1 MQKDAKIFVAGHK
14 GFVGSAILRALKAQ
28 GYCNFCLASRDELDL
43 TNQEKTRAFFAK
55 ERPEYVF
62 LAAAK
67 VGGIYANSS
76 DPVAFLYNNLM
87 IQSNVIHAAYH
98 FGVKKLLFLGSSCIY
113 PKLAPQPISEEAL
126 LTGPLEPTNEAYAIA
141 KIAGVKLCMAY
152 QRQYGARFISAMP
165 TNLYG
170 PHDNFDLTTS
180 HVAPALIRK
189 FYEASQLQEPV
200 TLWGTGLARREFL
213 FVEDFAEASLFLMK
227 DYESPEPI
235 NVGMGEDISIK
246 ELAETIQSIAGR
258 TGPIIWDRTKP
269 DGTPKKLMNNS
280 KIRSLGWQ
288 PTISLAKGL
297 ATTYFWYCKNA
308 ASSKSDLI
316 GKR

>member
-1 MQKDAKIFVAGHK
+1 MQKDSKIFVAGHK

-28 GYCNFCLASRDELDL
+28 AYCNFCLASRDELDL

-227 DYESPEPI
+227 HYESPEPI

-246 ELAETIQSIAGR
+246 ELAQLIQAVAGH

-288 PTISLAKGL
+288 PTTSLAKGL
-297 ATTYFWYCKNA
+297 ATAYSWYCKNA

-316 GKR
+316 AKR